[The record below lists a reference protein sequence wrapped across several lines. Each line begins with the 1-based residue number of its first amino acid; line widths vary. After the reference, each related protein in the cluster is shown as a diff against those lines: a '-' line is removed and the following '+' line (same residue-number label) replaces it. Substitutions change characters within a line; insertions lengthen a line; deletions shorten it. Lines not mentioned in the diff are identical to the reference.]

1 MIGGFILLGLAAF
14 FWFVIA
20 QDRTAESA
28 TTFIRVV
35 KAAIGVKGYITLARI
50 LAVFMLLAAV
60 SEFYKYFMR
69 QFF

>member
-1 MIGGFILLGLAAF
+1 MIGGLILLGLAAF

-20 QDRTAESA
+20 KDRTAESA

-35 KAAIGVKGYITLARI
+35 KATIGVKGYIILTKI

-60 SEFYKYFMR
+60 SAFYKYFMG
-69 QFF
+69 